1 MGNLPGS
8 CQAVTYVV
16 ELTGNLAGHQMDSPG
31 SHWEDASRGG
41 GVLWFSLGSCLG
53 IPKRIQK
60 DGCGGPLSDDTCRMP
75 QTFTGVSSS
84 RFHHV
89 DTPAPK
95 WYKKQQS
102 ILESGREDSS
112 SSSVL
117 LRKQNVWVSL
127 KTRKDRCGA
136 EKQGISGSNTGSPC
150 KVFPGIPS
158 INDLGALV
166 VFLPLV

>member
-1 MGNLPGS
+1 MGRWEICQEAVKLSRMLLNLQGTWLGTRWTH
-8 CQAVTYVV
+8 QEVTGKMPA
-16 ELTGNLAGHQMDSPG
+16 E
-31 SHWEDASRGG
+31 G

-53 IPKRIQK
+53 IPKRTQK

-75 QTFTGVSSS
+75 QTLTGVSSS

-117 LRKQNVWVSL
+117 LRKQNVCHL
-127 KTRKDRCGA
+127 R
-136 EKQGISGSNTGSPC
+136 QGRTGVVLRSKGSVVQTLDLHARSSQGSP
-150 KVFPGIPS
+150 P
-158 INDLGALV
+158 
-166 VFLPLV
+166 